1 MYSTVRTAVLDGI
14 SAIPVQVEV
23 DISTGMPVFDMV
35 GNLTSEVREAKER
48 VKTALHSVGI
58 VLPAKR
64 ITVNLSPANIKKTGT
79 GFDLPIA
86 VAILTAMGVI
96 DADSIK
102 DCTLAGE
109 LNLNGEILP
118 VSGILPIVFDEYNK
132 GIGKFIIPK
141 QNENE
146 GRLVCG
152 AKIFGI
158 SHLNDV
164 IAQFD
169 ETAFTCQKT
178 GMAHELQMDEKYAD
192 FCDVNGQKFIKRAC
206 EVAAGGMHN
215 ILLVGPPG
223 AGKTMIAERM
233 PSILPPLS
241 ENERLELS
249 PCSCGYYPDMQR
261 CRCSE
266 PTLRRYF
273 DKVSQPIIDRI
284 DICVEA
290 SPLSFEDINS
300 TTSNESSADIRKRVM
315 HCHEL
320 QKERFK
326 GESFS
331 YNSKISTDKLEKYCF
346 LGSREKSYMENM
358 FDKLGLTART
368 YHKILK
374 VARTIADLDGCENI
388 KTKHLNEAICYRSI
402 NEKFWGGAVS

>member
-86 VAILTAMGVI
+86 VAVLTAMGVI

-102 DCTLAGE
+102 GCTLAGE

-158 SHLNDV
+158 SISTRL
-164 IAQFD
+164 
-169 ETAFTCQKT
+169 
-178 GMAHELQMDEKYAD
+178 YA
-192 FCDVNGQKFIKRAC
+192 
-206 EVAAGGMHN
+206 
-215 ILLVGPPG
+215 
-223 AGKTMIAERM
+223 T
-233 PSILPPLS
+233 
-241 ENERLELS
+241 
-249 PCSCGYYPDMQR
+249 
-261 CRCSE
+261 
-266 PTLRRYF
+266 
-273 DKVSQPIIDRI
+273 
-284 DICVEA
+284 EA
-290 SPLSFEDINS
+290 SMR
-300 TTSNESSADIRKRVM
+300 SSGEVLY
-315 HCHEL
+315 HEVQIL
-320 QKERFK
+320 ACKPYRYKQCE
-326 GESFS
+326 
-331 YNSKISTDKLEKYCF
+331 EKA
-346 LGSREKSYMENM
+346 S
-358 FDKLGLTART
+358 A
-368 YHKILK
+368 
-374 VARTIADLDGCENI
+374 
-388 KTKHLNEAICYRSI
+388 
-402 NEKFWGGAVS
+402 